1 MTVDPKTQIAVC
13 EYCGT
18 KQVLPRFSDDSGRIL
33 FERGNHYLSVSEYD
47 KAENIF
53 NQLVASNPNDP
64 EFYWDLVLC
73 KYGVTFVCD
82 PQTGKYIPTC
92 NRTHFASILNDT
104 NYQKAIELSTT
115 DKALLYKDNAETINN
130 IQKGILALSRKEK
143 PFDIFISYKE
153 TDAEG
158 NRSRDSVAA
167 QELYEKLTAEGYKVF
182 FSRITLEDK
191 LGTQYEP
198 YIYAALSSSKVML
211 TVCSSKEYIESVW
224 VKNEW
229 SRFLTLRQS
238 DPSKE
243 LIPLYF
249 DMSESDLPEEFAI
262 LSAQD
267 MKKEGFEQELIRG
280 IKKLIPL
287 PVMLAAKR
295 KKQKKTLGIT
305 AAVLGGIL
313 LVGGLISF
321 PFVKSYINNDKAYQA
336 ALKLYENGDYTGA
349 ADAFSAISEYKNSD
363 EMKENSLN
371 AEEKRIEDEKAA
383 NEESIQNEKYEAA
396 MQLYYDGNY
405 PEAAWALR
413 DMNGYKDSAE
423 MQKKAELAWRESLAT
438 VAVEINLSASSNG
451 AYYISANGS
460 VETFDYNPGNAN
472 DGIRINEHGKIVSI
486 ASGLPLYALYEDGY
500 VANSAINNSLEA
512 DWENIIQISAPF
524 NSTSI
529 ALTNEG
535 KLVYGNIQNTS
546 NEKDT
551 DSWLEEV
558 SEWTDIISFS
568 CSVER
573 YGYGGLEDAAIVG
586 IKNDGTVVSS
596 FYHANSST
604 QSAEAFLDSLKDI
617 KKVSMSIICHL
628 DNEDNEILIAAI
640 DANGVLYTYADGNVY
655 THTNLDIINFET
667 NKLYDDSMSNAIFT
681 LDETHSLSIL
691 ESNFTVMEDV
701 VCFDKDFLITRSGM
715 IYHNYNWKGKKP
727 ESTSAKTKISDV
739 WMDTK

>member
-1 MTVDPKTQIAVC
+1 MVYKCKICGGSMTVDPKTQIAVC

-92 NRTHFASILNDT
+92 NRTHFSSILNDT
-104 NYQKAIELSTT
+104 NYQKAIELSTP
-115 DKALLYKDNAETINN
+115 DKASLYKDNAETINN

-262 LSAQD
+262 LSAQN

-280 IKKLIPL
+280 IKKRIPL

-349 ADAFSAISEYKNSD
+349 ADAFGAISGYKNAD

-383 NEESIQNEKYEAA
+383 NEERIQNEKYEAA

-438 VAVEINLSASSNG
+438 VAVEINLSASSHG

-472 DGIRINEHGKIVSI
+472 DGIRINEHGEIVSI
-486 ASGLPLYALYEDGY
+486 AAGVPLYALYEDGY
-500 VANSAINNSLEA
+500 VANSAINNRLEA

-535 KLVYGNIQNTS
+535 KLVYGNIQNPG

-558 SEWTDIISFS
+558 SNWTDIISFS
-568 CSVER
+568 YGAER

-586 IKNDGTVVSS
+586 LKSDGTVVAT
-596 FYHANSST
+596 FYDNNSYSK
-604 QSAEAFLDSLKDI
+604 SAKDFLNSLKNI
-617 KKVSMSIICHL
+617 KKVNIAVGYFVGASGCSIQITAM
-628 DNEDNEILIAAI
+628 DTNGILYYFSSDSGISTYENLNCI
-640 DANGVLYTYADGNVY
+640 DFSFGDY
-655 THTNLDIINFET
+655 I
-667 NKLYDDSMSNAIFT
+667 
-681 LDETHSLSIL
+681 DESHSLLRYDSDKIIL
-691 ESNFTVMEDV
+691 EDV
-701 VCFDKDFLITRSGM
+701 VYLSGDFTITRSGT
-715 IYHNYNWKGKKP
+715 IYKYYTEN
-727 ESTSAKTKISDV
+727 TMAKTKIKDV
-739 WMDTK
+739 WLDRR